1 MLHSDLSQLVNSDS
15 GARFLTEENGVI
27 ANCFVTDEQNSILG
41 LGFSREPLYM
51 CLVVCVNSISYIRA
65 EAQQKSRGKKC
76 SVFLLQA
83 SRKEK
88 LGSAALV
95 YPGKFITYES
105 KSLHSDTDV
114 QTPRSHLTVMA
125 CAEPKTSR
133 DSPSV
138 PMERTGVFVS
148 GAHGFSPDV

>member
-65 EAQQKSRGKKC
+65 GAQQKSREKKMQC
-76 SVFLLQA
+76 FSSAGFKE
-83 SRKEK
+83 RKI
-88 LGSAALV
+88 G
-95 YPGKFITYES
+95 
-105 KSLHSDTDV
+105 
-114 QTPRSHLTVMA
+114 
-125 CAEPKTSR
+125 
-133 DSPSV
+133 
-138 PMERTGVFVS
+138 
-148 GAHGFSPDV
+148 